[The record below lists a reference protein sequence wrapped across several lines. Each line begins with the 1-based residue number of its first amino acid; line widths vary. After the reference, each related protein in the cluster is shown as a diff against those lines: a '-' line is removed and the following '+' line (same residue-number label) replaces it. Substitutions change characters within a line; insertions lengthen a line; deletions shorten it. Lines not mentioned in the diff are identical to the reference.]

1 MKIYQGIIISFL
13 FSACANPVSPTG
25 GNKDINPPAITNI
38 KIDTISGTKHITI
51 FFDEYIKT
59 TNDIILNPQRKI
71 EKKPVIKPSLKHIGF
86 SIPPYTHSIDLTTS
100 IRDLNE
106 NNLGKYPI
114 IHLSDDTL
122 KFSRL
127 TNLNPYFKT
136 QVKQFRLEKRIDTF
150 YYRSYTV
157 ADTIYINGL
166 PNNTNNLTA
175 YLDANSNNTYDS
187 TEWYSSTKLDSS
199 EAVHLFP
206 PIINK
211 IEVDTS
217 NSLTVAVI
225 PFYFIGGSLLN
236 DKEILFKNDTV
247 VLQPETFK
255 TWILQKK
262 YPINY
267 KKIPLRNYT
276 IKETLINNKDT
287 VIKYKPSLGRI
298 LNPTV
303 SKADTTSEQT
313 VLGGITFECDS
324 ILGNTNLIILQN
336 GKYLHHI
343 SITLKTQSLTLPV
356 GDYTIITY
364 IDRNRSGLFDAHE
377 LSDSIIHYFDKV
389 HVKPKIINVIKLY
402 KPVQN
407 TLPSGG
413 KTNPLIPVSLTPK
426 KGVEQSNITPE

>member
-1 MKIYQGIIISFL
+1 MKIYQAIIISYL
-13 FSACANPVSPTG
+13 LSACANPVSPTG
-25 GNKDINPPAITNI
+25 GSKDINPPEITNI
-38 KIDTISGTKHITI
+38 KIDTVSGTKHITV

-59 TNDIILNPQRKI
+59 TNDIILNPQRKT
-71 EKKPVIKPSLKHIGF
+71 EKKTVLTPSLKHIRF
-86 SIPPYTHSIDLTTS
+86 TIQPYTQSIDLTTS

-114 IHLSDDTL
+114 IQLSDDTL
-122 KFSRL
+122 NFSRL
-127 TNLNPYFKT
+127 TNINPYFKS
-136 QVKQFRLEKRIDTF
+136 QVKQFRLEKRIDSF
-150 YYRSYTV
+150 YYRSYTI
-157 ADTIYINGL
+157 ADTIYIKGL
-166 PNNTNNLTA
+166 PNNTKNLTA
-175 YLDANSNNTYDS
+175 YLDANSNSTYDS
-187 TEWYSSTKLDSS
+187 TEWYATTTLDSS
-199 EAVHLFP
+199 ETVQLFP

-217 NSLTVAVI
+217 NALTVAII

-247 VLQPETFK
+247 VIPPGNFKKWKLQN
-255 TWILQKK
+255 K
-262 YPINY
+262 YPLIF
-267 KKIPLRNYT
+267 KKILLRNYT

-287 VIKYKPSLGRI
+287 IVKFRPSLGRI
-298 LNPTV
+298 LNPTL

-313 VLGGITFECDS
+313 IFGGISFECDS
-324 ILGNTNLIILQN
+324 ILGNTNLIILHN

-364 IDRNRSGLFDAHE
+364 IDQNKSGLFDAHE
-377 LSDSIIHYFDKV
+377 LSDSIIHYFDKI
-389 HVKPKIINVIKLY
+389 HVKPKIVNVIKLY

-407 TLPSGG
+407 VLPDGG
-413 KTNPLIPVSLTPK
+413 KNNPLIPVSLKPK

>member
-1 MKIYQGIIISFL
+1 MKIYQGIIVGFL

-25 GNKDINPPAITNI
+25 GSKDINPPAITNI
-38 KIDTISGTKHITI
+38 KIDTISGTKHITVY
-51 FFDEYIKT
+51 FDEYIKS
-59 TNDIILNPQRKI
+59 TNDIILSPQRKT
-71 EKKPVIKPSLKHIGF
+71 EKTNPLTPSLKYIHF
-86 SIPPYTHSIDLTTS
+86 SIPPYTKSIDLAGS
-100 IRDLNE
+100 IRDVNE
-106 NNLGKYPI
+106 NNLGKYPVL
-114 IHLSDDTL
+114 HLSADTIE
-122 KFSRL
+122 FRRL
-127 TNLNPYFKT
+127 ITLNPYFKT

-150 YYRSYTV
+150 YYRSYTT
-157 ADTIYINGL
+157 ADTIFIKGL
-166 PNNTNNLTA
+166 PYNTNNLTA
-175 YLDANSNNTYDS
+175 YLDANSNSTYDS
-187 TEWYSSTKLDSS
+187 TEWYTSTTLDSS

-217 NSLTVAVI
+217 NLLTVAVI

-236 DKEILFKNDTV
+236 NKEILFKNDTV
-247 VLQPETFK
+247 VLQSETFK

-276 IKETLINNKDT
+276 IKETQISNKDT

-298 LNPTV
+298 LNQTV
-303 SKADTTSEQT
+303 TKADTTSEQT

-324 ILGNTNLIILQN
+324 ILGNTKLIILQN

-356 GDYTIITY
+356 GEYTIITY
-364 IDRNRSGLFDAHE
+364 IDRNLSGLFDAHE

-413 KTNPLIPVSLTPK
+413 KNNPLIPVSLTPK